1 MTKNFFEVK
10 NVDFSVSGKTKV
22 KDVSFSIKNE
32 GDVICLLGPSGI
44 GKTTILRTIAG
55 LEKIEKGSIELN
67 NKILSSKTINVE
79 PENRNISLAFQDN
92 SLFPHYTVEK
102 NILLGAER
110 NKEKKDKKIGLKEIV
125 DLLDIFHILNKYPH
139 QISAGEAQRASLAR
153 SLITQPDLLLLDEPL
168 SNVDQSFKE
177 EIQVRLKKIL
187 NKLKIT
193 TIIVT
198 HDSYEAFY
206 LGSKCGI
213 IINQELKQ
221 FDDPYKV
228 YHFPNSIEVVN
239 NFTVK
244 FSELSFLTKFFA
256 TWPNPKQKRQKC
268 QRLKPLQTRLQT
280 SPELDCPSPW
290 QSQRRTQRPSASYPQ
305 HRDSKRRYARQSTR
319 RLPQKSVA
327 PRSKS
332 RSGSTVPSVLPRRHF
347 GCRRLWQPDLDVKPV
362 ESLTGQQHEQ
372 QNALKDTC
380 HNLWHAKRNLRRV
393 AAKFCQ
399 RDNKASANHSQWVET
414 RQKGHNDRG
423 KTIAERDV
431 RLQLANVC

>member
-1 MTKNFFEVK
+1 MNKNYFEIK
-10 NVDFSVSGKTKV
+10 NVDFSVGGKTKV
-22 KDVSFSIKNE
+22 KNVSFSIENE

-55 LEKIEKGSIELN
+55 LEKIKKGSIKLN
-67 NKILSSKTINVE
+67 GKTISSEHINIE

-102 NILLGAER
+102 NILLGSNR
-110 NKEKKDKKIGLKEIV
+110 NKEKSKKRLSLKEIV

-139 QISAGEAQRASLAR
+139 EISAGEAQRASLAR

-187 NKLKIT
+187 HQLKIT

-213 IINQELKQ
+213 ILNQGLKQ

-239 NFTVK
+239 FLNRGILIPAKVTGKNTLENWDLGTIEGNFIKEYPKGSNVQLLLQPEDLEHDDTSNLKLEVVDRK
-244 FSELSFLTKFFA
+244 FRGTNFIYT
-256 TWPNPKQKRQKC
+256 
-268 QRLKPLQTRLQT
+268 LKT
-280 SPELDCPSPW
+280 PSN
-290 QSQRRTQRPSASYPQ
+290 T
-305 HRDSKRRYARQSTR
+305 
-319 RLPQKSVA
+319 LI
-327 PRSKS
+327 
-332 RSGSTVPSVLPRRHF
+332 
-347 GCRRLWQPDLDVKPV
+347 PV
-362 ESLTGQQHEQ
+362 FVHSHHIHQHEVDE
-372 QNALKDTC
+372 KFGI
-380 HNLWHAKRNLRRV
+380 KRPIHI
-393 AAKFCQ
+393 
-399 RDNKASANHSQWVET
+399 DH
-414 RQKGHNDRG
+414 
-423 KTIAERDV
+423 I
-431 RLQLANVC
+431 VCF

>member
-1 MTKNFFEVK
+1 MSKNFFEIK
-10 NVDFSVSGKTKV
+10 NVDFNVSGKTKV
-22 KDVSFSIKNE
+22 KNVSFSIENE

-55 LEKIEKGSIELN
+55 LEKIKKGTIKLN
-67 NKILSSKTINVE
+67 GKTISSEKINIE

-102 NILLGAER
+102 NILLGSDR
-110 NKEKKDKKIGLKEIV
+110 NKEKKKQKLNLKEII

-139 QISAGEAQRASLAR
+139 EISAGEAQRASLAR

-187 NKLKIT
+187 NQLKIT

-213 IINQELKQ
+213 ILNQELKQ

-239 NFTVK
+239 FLNRGILIPAKVTGKNTLENWDLGTIEGNFI
-244 FSELSFLTKFFA
+244 
-256 TWPNPKQKRQKC
+256 KRI
-268 QRLKPLQTRLQT
+268 
-280 SPELDCPSPW
+280 
-290 QSQRRTQRPSASYPQ
+290 
-305 HRDSKRRYARQSTR
+305 SKRFKCSVITSARRFRT
-319 RLPQKSVA
+319 
-327 PRSKS
+327 
-332 RSGSTVPSVLPRRHF
+332 
-347 GCRRLWQPDLDVKPV
+347 
-362 ESLTGQQHEQ
+362 
-372 QNALKDTC
+372 
-380 HNLWHAKRNLRRV
+380 
-393 AAKFCQ
+393 
-399 RDNKASANHSQWVET
+399 
-414 RQKGHNDRG
+414 
-423 KTIAERDV
+423 
-431 RLQLANVC
+431 